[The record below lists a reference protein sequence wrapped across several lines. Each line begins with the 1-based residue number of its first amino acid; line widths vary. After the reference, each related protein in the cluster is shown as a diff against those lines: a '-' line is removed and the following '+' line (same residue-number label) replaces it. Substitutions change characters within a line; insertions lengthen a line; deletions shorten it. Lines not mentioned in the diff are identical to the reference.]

1 MATSVSDVSRADRLR
16 MAAGQGQVGLVGELL
31 RAGVPVEP
39 DKDGRTPLHCAAAGG
54 HAQICR
60 LLLDAP
66 PPPSASASSS
76 RTPLAGLTDS
86 GGLTALHLAAR
97 HGHLQVVQ
105 LLMLE
110 GQTANQRSHRHGNS
124 PLHEAA
130 WHGFSRTVELLC
142 GAGSDA
148 NAQNVAMATPLH
160 LAVQNG
166 HNQSTRALLY
176 AGSDPNKLNTFGDT
190 ALHTAARYGHA
201 GVARILLSAGPV
213 TRVNSRNRNGD
224 SALHVA
230 CALRRRKIIRML
242 LDSSADLQ
250 LRNRQNETAIDVASR
265 KGFDD
270 VLDMLYGG
278 HRVPHRS
285 HRRSQQHQQHQKPHQ
300 SPNLHHLPY
309 QHHQPMEMGYNPPP
323 TSGSFGS
330 GSSGTD
336 LLFMQQQQQQQQ
348 QQQHFQAM
356 AAVSPLPHH
365 SQGSLVPIQQQ
376 QILEQENQTPAE
388 QQQQQQQQAKTK
400 SKTKTKKS
408 FSGFKFSLAGL
419 FRKNGNKKSSVSSGE
434 TPSVGVGSDSNNS
447 YFDRLAA
454 PIVSQHHFSHVTR
467 AGPSA
472 IPSSCTCHLGIHA
485 CIEHGYREWH
495 GAEAAN
501 GNSVAF
507 NRQSLLYQSQLPPSQ
522 HRHHTQLPLPPPP
535 PRLLMYR
542 TRSDESLSMSGYKV
556 KTQAE
561 KTRMQLAMQ
570 SGLPG
575 GGPQF
580 GRRGP
585 AVASMTPTSESIS
598 PTSPPSSGGGGR
610 GVTTVPV
617 DQAMAWRKANRADD
631 NRQRPVDSP
640 TSANGISILKA
651 AASDSSSVVVTSAM
665 ANSESLGSQLH
676 QQRQPDSQEGAA
688 AAAAVAPVQ
697 QPPVDKDGTAN
708 SGSSQRF
715 KADQSS
721 EMSME
726 QKIYLDPK
734 LRFL

>member
-1 MATSVSDVSRADRLR
+1 VSALGEVSFPSKRNNE
-16 MAAGQGQVGLVGELL
+16 VNELST
-31 RAGVPVEP
+31 GVKSP
-39 DKDGRTPLHCAAAGG
+39 
-54 HAQICR
+54 
-60 LLLDAP
+60 
-66 PPPSASASSS
+66 
-76 RTPLAGLTDS
+76 
-86 GGLTALHLAAR
+86 AL
-97 HGHLQVVQ
+97 
-105 LLMLE
+105 
-110 GQTANQRSHRHGNS
+110 
-124 PLHEAA
+124 
-130 WHGFSRTVELLC
+130 RTVEIFDDS
-142 GAGSDA
+142 ARRSDFPISA
-148 NAQNVAMATPLH
+148 SVFSTPLCANQH
-160 LAVQNG
+160 CASVQPCQVPKFQQHVDHMCLHQRWLRWALAFTQ
-166 HNQSTRALLY
+166 AE
-176 AGSDPNKLNTFGDT
+176 
-190 ALHTAARYGHA
+190 
-201 GVARILLSAGPV
+201 
-213 TRVNSRNRNGD
+213 
-224 SALHVA
+224 
-230 CALRRRKIIRML
+230 L
-242 LDSSADLQ
+242 LDLQ
-250 LRNRQNETAIDVASR
+250 Q
-265 KGFDD
+265 
-270 VLDMLYGG
+270 
-278 HRVPHRS
+278 
-285 HRRSQQHQQHQKPHQ
+285 
-300 SPNLHHLPY
+300 
-309 QHHQPMEMGYNPPP
+309 
-323 TSGSFGS
+323 
-330 GSSGTD
+330 
-336 LLFMQQQQQQQQ
+336 
-348 QQQHFQAM
+348 
-356 AAVSPLPHH
+356 
-365 SQGSLVPIQQQ
+365 
-376 QILEQENQTPAE
+376 
-388 QQQQQQQQAKTK
+388 
-400 SKTKTKKS
+400 
-408 FSGFKFSLAGL
+408 
-419 FRKNGNKKSSVSSGE
+419 
-434 TPSVGVGSDSNNS
+434 
-447 YFDRLAA
+447 
-454 PIVSQHHFSHVTR
+454 
-467 AGPSA
+467 A